1 MHVSILRS
9 GVLQALVA
17 LWAGAAWAQLV
28 ISESP
33 SAAELPVA
41 AGVDRTGWAQA
52 RSNAAGQ
59 VMIESPEY
67 PRGLWLHLVDEAGQA
82 LAGIQVEYQGFPNG
96 LVALHCV
103 DPAGLRRETL
113 LWTLPEGDPLRLTLQ
128 PREPADLPAG
138 LSLMDWQ
145 IDPTAEA
152 LLEPVAETQLTGWE
166 PVEAFL
172 WTRWQGRSGRVAV
185 LLNAGTSLSVDLDH
199 PAAVGMLLAYLQQL
213 YQLEGFTLGKGTR
226 LKVQVYKGSPTL
238 VEGVTLFISYFFED
252 AALEAAVRGQLR
264 RPQGPITRQDLASL
278 TFLGIDG
285 RRIHS
290 LAGLERLTALQSLS
304 LRENPLVDVSPL
316 SALAN
321 LQSLDLWGTR
331 ITNVSPLSGLTNLHT
346 LDLGGN
352 RITDVSPLSGLT
364 NLHTLDL
371 GGNRITDVSPLSGL
385 ANLQWLSLRN
395 NQLVDASPLSGLT
408 NLHRL
413 YLDYNQLVDAS
424 PLSTLTNLQWLFLD
438 HNRINDASPLSALT
452 NLQRLYLDYN
462 QLVDVSPLLTL
473 TKLKRLDLLGNP
485 LSDQARTEQ
494 IPALKAR
501 GVHVRDFFEDAALEA
516 AVRRQLRRPQGPITR
531 QDIASLT
538 SLRILPGR
546 IHSLAGLEHFTA
558 LQLLSLRNNPP
569 VDMSP
574 LSALTNLQWLYLDYN
589 HINDASPL
597 STLTNLQRLHLGY
610 NQIVDASPLSALTN
624 LQWLYLNNN
633 QLVDVS
639 PLLTLTK
646 LKRLDLL
653 GNPLSDQARTEQI
666 PALIARGVH
675 VRLAGWW

>member
-1 MHVSILRS
+1 MHVSIRS

-28 ISESP
+28 ISESR
-33 SAAELPVA
+33 SAAKLSFV

-67 PRGLWLHLVDEAGQA
+67 PRGLWLHLVAEAGQA
-82 LAGIQVEYQGFPNG
+82 LAGIQVDYHGLPNG

-138 LSLMDWQ
+138 LSLMDWH
-145 IDPTAEA
+145 IAPAAEA

-213 YQLEGFTLGKGTR
+213 YQLEGFTLGKEGTR

-238 VEGVTLFISYFFED
+238 VEGVTLLFISYFFE
-252 AALEAAVRGQLR
+252 EAAVEAEVRRRLR

-278 TFLGIDG
+278 TFLGING

-290 LAGLERLTALQSLS
+290 LAGLEHLTALQWLSLDYNQIVDASPLSALTNLQSLS
-304 LRENPLVDVSPL
+304 LDY
-316 SALAN
+316 
-321 LQSLDLWGTR
+321 
-331 ITNVSPLSGLTNLHT
+331 
-346 LDLGGN
+346 
-352 RITDVSPLSGLT
+352 
-364 NLHTLDL
+364 
-371 GGNRITDVSPLSGL
+371 
-385 ANLQWLSLRN
+385 
-395 NQLVDASPLSGLT
+395 NQLVDASPLSALTNLQSLYLRGNQLVDVSPLSALT

-413 YLDYNQLVDAS
+413 YLDYNQLVDVS
-424 PLSTLTNLQWLFLD
+424 PLSALTNLHQLFLD

-452 NLQRLYLDYN
+452 NLQGLYLRGN

-473 TKLKRLDLLGNP
+473 TKLKRLDL
-485 LSDQARTEQ
+485 
-494 IPALKAR
+494 
-501 GVHVRDFFEDAALEA
+501 RD
-516 AVRRQLRRPQGPITR
+516 
-531 QDIASLT
+531 
-538 SLRILPGR
+538 
-546 IHSLAGLEHFTA
+546 
-558 LQLLSLRNNPP
+558 
-569 VDMSP
+569 
-574 LSALTNLQWLYLDYN
+574 
-589 HINDASPL
+589 
-597 STLTNLQRLHLGY
+597 
-610 NQIVDASPLSALTN
+610 
-624 LQWLYLNNN
+624 
-633 QLVDVS
+633 
-639 PLLTLTK
+639 
-646 LKRLDLL
+646 
-653 GNPLSDQARTEQI
+653 NPLSDQARTEQI

-675 VRLAGWW
+675 VRF